1 VEELLNPGGDMSE
14 PIAVLISDVHFNV
27 HTIELASLALRKA
40 QFKAVMLKVPLVIA
54 GDLLDTKA
62 IIRAEVANRLI
73 ELLSVKDAPETII
86 LVGNHD
92 LINEK
97 GKEHALNF
105 LKPYATIIETIQTG
119 HLCGVAVDLIPYQ
132 ADPTVILKYLQDIE
146 GEAQEVLLEYEHV
159 LTKPMIIMH
168 QGVQGSAMGDYII
181 DKSAVPKETFA
192 GYRVISGHYHPRQDI
207 VCPDGGLVSYI
218 GNPYTLGFG
227 EANDPEKGFQVLK
240 NDGSLEF
247 IPTSMRKHI
256 IYDIAFGEPKTGS
269 KHNPEDLVWIKFRGT
284 KEQLSSFPKEKLIEG
299 LEAASVK
306 VDYIPL
312 DQETQ
317 VPSKADTMSQ
327 SALLDNMIDSMTNTG
342 DATKERLKALWRA
355 CASN

>member
-1 VEELLNPGGDMSE
+1 MSK

-27 HTIELASLALRKA
+27 HTLELASLALRKA
-40 QFKAVMLKVPLVIA
+40 QFKALLLKVPLVIA

-92 LINEK
+92 LVNEK

-105 LKPYATIIETIQTG
+105 LKPYAVVIENPQVGSLNGT
-119 HLCGVAVDLIPYQ
+119 AVQMIPYQ
-132 ADPTVILKYLQDIE
+132 SDPQVIID
-146 GEAQEVLLEYEHV
+146 LLTPDEESYAPQLV
-159 LTKPMIIMH
+159 IMH
-168 QGVQGSAMGDYII
+168 QGVQGSAMGDYVI
-181 DKSAVPKETFA
+181 DKSALPKEAFA
-192 GYRVISGHYHPRQDI
+192 GLRVISGHYHPRQDI
-207 VCPDGGLVSYI
+207 VCPDEGLVSYV

-227 EANDPEKGFQVLK
+227 EANDPEKGFQILHD
-240 NDGSLEF
+240 DGTLEF
-247 IPTSMRKHI
+247 IPTNLRKHV
-256 IYDIAFGEPKTGS
+256 IYDLTFGTPKEGA

-284 KEQLSSFPKEKLIEG
+284 KEQLAGFPKEKLTEG
-299 LEAASVK
+299 LEAVSVK
-306 VDYIPL
+306 IDYIPL

-317 VPSKADTMSQ
+317 TPSKADSMSQ
-327 SALLDNMIDSMTNTG
+327 SDLLDSMIDSMTNTG
-342 DATKERLKALWRA
+342 DDTKGRLKALWRT